1 MLSRS
6 NKYTKIIAY
15 SVFGLFGGAIIGFL
29 AALGQLNYTKKSQR
43 ENATPI
49 YVYGF
54 SILLG
59 IAGISFAYKKAEDEI
74 KTEEL
79 GLDKIYSTK
88 VKEGIK
94 WIYESRWVTLDN
106 KEYLLKTFHN
116 KETKETISTL
126 NDDLLIDHETS
137 TGAEKFINKEHFKAL
152 DNLKKELKSKHAI

>member
-1 MLSRS
+1 MLNRG
-6 NKYTKIIAY
+6 NKYNKIIAY
-15 SVFGLFGGAIIGFL
+15 SIVGLFVGAIIGFL

-54 SILLG
+54 CILFG

-79 GLDKIYSTK
+79 GLDKINSTK
-88 VKEGIK
+88 LKDGRK
-94 WIYESRWVTLDN
+94 WVYESRWVTLDN
-106 KEYLLKTFHN
+106 KEYLLKTYHN
-116 KETKETISTL
+116 KETKETITTL
-126 NDDLLIDHETS
+126 NDELLIDHETT

-152 DNLKKELKSKHAI
+152 DNLKKELKSKHTI

>member
-1 MLSRS
+1 MLNRG
-6 NKYTKIIAY
+6 NKYNKIIAY
-15 SVFGLFGGAIIGFL
+15 SIVGLFGGAIIGFL

-54 SILLG
+54 SILFG

-79 GLDKIYSTK
+79 GLDKINSTK
-88 VKEGIK
+88 LKDGRK
-94 WIYESRWVTLDN
+94 WVYESRWVTLDN
-106 KEYLLKTFHN
+106 KEYLLKTYHN
-116 KETKETISTL
+116 KETKETITTL
-126 NDDLLIDHETS
+126 NDELLIDHETT

-152 DNLKKELKSKHAI
+152 DNLKKELKSKHTI